1 MENRPFKIL
10 SIDGGGIKGLYSAS
24 VLARLEE
31 KAGVKSGDCFDM
43 ICGTSTGGLIALG
56 LANGMNADDLVE
68 LYLANGK
75 KIFPT
80 AENRQLRW
88 LQRKV
93 IQAATQTFFWG
104 KFSNNNLRHI
114 LEQTFG
120 NTTLGQLQNLVLI
133 PSFNLTSGMPRIFK
147 FPHKEGDFFMDK
159 DIKLVDA
166 ALATSAAPTYFP
178 IHSINKTLYI
188 DGGVWANNPSLCGL
202 LEAIKYFVGGE
213 GENKKYS
220 HVEILSVASV
230 SQASGWPSGA
240 RKKRSFIGWR
250 EKLVQTTMDGQAFF
264 THFFLDTAIHRLAPR
279 SNYVRIESPKLS
291 CDQMEVLTLDRAD
304 TNALDTLVSLGN
316 QDGYTAANK
325 TEIMQFFRSFK
336 TYKTQ

>member
-1 MENRPFKIL
+1 MESLNPFKIL

-56 LANGMNADDLVE
+56 LSNGMAAADLAK
-68 LYLANGK
+68 LYLERGK
-75 KIFPT
+75 EIFPT

-93 IQAATQTFFWG
+93 IQFATQTFFRG
-104 KFSNNNLRHI
+104 KFSNKNLKAI
-114 LEQTFG
+114 LQETFG
-120 NTTLGQLQNLVLI
+120 DTTLGELQNLVII

-159 DIKLVDA
+159 NIKLVDA

-178 IHSINKTLYI
+178 IHSIDDTLYI

-202 LEAIKYFVGGE
+202 LEAIKYFVGQD
-213 GENKKYS
+213 KAYT
-220 HVEILSVASV
+220 HVEILSIASI
-230 SQASGWPSGA
+230 SQASGWPSGV
-240 RKKRSFIGWR
+240 RKERSFIGWR
-250 EKLVQTTMDGQAFF
+250 EKLIQTSMDGQAFF
-264 THFFLDTAIHRLAPR
+264 THFFLSTAIHRLDPN
-279 SNYVRIESPKLS
+279 SKYVRIDSPKLS
-291 CDQMEVLTLDRAD
+291 CDQMEVLAMDRAD
-304 TNALDTLVSLGN
+304 KNVLSTLKSLGN
-316 QDGYTAANK
+316 QDGYTATNNANV
-325 TEIMQFFRSFK
+325 MRFFNSSK
-336 TYKTQ
+336 TYNTQ

>member
-1 MENRPFKIL
+1 MKPFKIL

-56 LANGMNADDLVE
+56 LANEMSADDLVK
-68 LYLANGK
+68 LYLEDGK
-75 KIFPT
+75 QIFPT

-88 LQRKV
+88 IQRKIV
-93 IQAATQTFFWG
+93 QVATQTFFWG
-104 KFSNNNLRHI
+104 KFRNKNLKNI
-114 LEQTFG
+114 LDRTFG
-120 NTTLGQLQNLVLI
+120 DTTLGQLKNLVII

-147 FPHKEGDFFMDK
+147 FPHKEGDYSMDK
-159 DIKLVDA
+159 NIKLVDA

-178 IHSINKTLYI
+178 IHSIDDTLFI

-202 LEAIKYFVGGE
+202 LEAIKFFVGE
-213 GENKKYS
+213 DKEYS
-220 HVEILSVASV
+220 HVEILSIASI
-230 SQASGWPSGA
+230 SQASGWPSGV

-250 EKLVQTTMDGQAFF
+250 EKLIQTSMDGQAYF
-264 THFFLDTAIHRLAPR
+264 THFFLDTAIHRLDPN
-279 SNYVRIESPKLS
+279 SKYVRIESPKLS
-291 CDQMEVLTLDRAD
+291 PDQMKVLAMDRAD
-304 TNALDTLVSLGN
+304 KNVLSTLKSLGN
-316 QDGYTAANK
+316 QDGYTATNN
-325 TEIMQFFRSFK
+325 TEIMKFFKSAK